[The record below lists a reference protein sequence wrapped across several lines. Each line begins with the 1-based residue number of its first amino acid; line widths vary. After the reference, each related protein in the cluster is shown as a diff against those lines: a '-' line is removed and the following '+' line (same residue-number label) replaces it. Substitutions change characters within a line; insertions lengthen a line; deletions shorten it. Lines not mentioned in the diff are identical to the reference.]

1 MDRFIEQTPF
11 FTPEHRNL
19 AASIAGFVR
28 QEVEPRAADE
38 REVDALTIEYVQ
50 LLAAA
55 GVVGYAV
62 ATPGTPLDVR
72 ALCLIR
78 EALSYSSALADSAFV
93 MQGLGT
99 YAICQAAPEHL

>member
-19 AASIAGFVR
+19 AVSIEGFVQR
-28 QEVEPRAADE
+28 DVEPGAADE
-38 REVDALTIEYVQ
+38 RDVDERTREYIN

-55 GVVGYAV
+55 GVLGYAV
-62 ATPGTPLDVR
+62 ASPDVRLDVR

-78 EALSYSSALADSAFV
+78 ESLAYSSALAEIGRAHV
-93 MQGLGT
+93 
-99 YAICQAAPEHL
+99 